1 MFESLKQLPQDPI
14 LQLMQM
20 FRDDIRPD
28 KVDLGVGVYKDDAGS
43 RARGDYRPDSDV
55 HVAVLLRGDFGGFV
69 DMTCEFLVSA
79 PETADYPTTRRLVFR
94 SKNCSGVG
102 RHG

>member
-28 KVDLGVGVYKDDAGS
+28 KVDLGVGVYKDDAGCV
-43 RARGDYRPDSDV
+43 RYLAGQV
-55 HVAVLLRGDFGGFV
+55 
-69 DMTCEFLVSA
+69 
-79 PETADYPTTRRLVFR
+79 PEMVIAASC
-94 SKNCSGVG
+94 SKNVG
-102 RHG
+102 LYRERTHRNRFASYGKSTASTCWKAAE